1 MFSDISIHCVHF
13 CAQTTKEIHLTHHTS
28 DLLDYLLAI
37 IITSIH
43 AAYKNN
49 QKKSFSYSKAFF
61 MQINNIVIDGLG
73 GLSLFIHKSF
83 RRSETLFC
91 KQRRM
96 RFIIVLINLFGNAY
110 RCSNLTFIW
119 SQLIPTMGEPKS
131 SLMLAKIL
139 GSL

>member
-1 MFSDISIHCVHF
+1 MIQ
-13 CAQTTKEIHLTHHTS
+13 AL
-28 DLLDYLLAI
+28 
-37 IITSIH
+37 
-43 AAYKNN
+43 
-49 QKKSFSYSKAFF
+49 
-61 MQINNIVIDGLG
+61 LG

-139 GSL
+139 GSLKWVTAWTMASALFSGLLLLTMKENLEYCLYYTLLGSGCERPKHQTLLLTMVSYCKK